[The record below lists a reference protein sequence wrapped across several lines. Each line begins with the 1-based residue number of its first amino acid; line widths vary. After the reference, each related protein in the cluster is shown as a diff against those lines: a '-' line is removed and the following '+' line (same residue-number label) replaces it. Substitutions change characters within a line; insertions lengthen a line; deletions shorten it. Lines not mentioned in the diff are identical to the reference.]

1 MSPFRPIPVI
11 MLFLLSLA
19 LSACSSDSSP
29 IIIGLSGQLT
39 GELADLGVPSRN
51 GAELA
56 IEAVN
61 AAGGINGRKL
71 KLIAKDDGNTP
82 ERALQVDQELVAAGA
97 VAVIGHMTSSQTM
110 AVMPFFNENRV
121 VLLSPTASTPILTRK
136 QDYFFRIILDNSH
149 QSREL
154 ANYARSALDIDT
166 VVVLADTDN
175 ASYSKPFM
183 KAFTKRFTR
192 DGGNVQAELTFSSK
206 NPRAGMKSSTN

>member
-136 QDYFFRIILDNSH
+136 QDYFFGSSWTIHTKAESWPTTPARRLISILS
-149 QSREL
+149 
-154 ANYARSALDIDT
+154 
-166 VVVLADTDN
+166 
-175 ASYSKPFM
+175 SYLPTPTTPATPNHS
-183 KAFTKRFTR
+183 
-192 DGGNVQAELTFSSK
+192 
-206 NPRAGMKSSTN
+206 